1 MPEPDL
7 EPGNIIIAVVAL
19 ASVIVIMIGIA
30 VCFLATGRQDEEIEL
45 ELIIEEKLPDM
56 PERNEKSGKGK
67 LFSKTQKLRM

>member
-7 EPGNIIIAVVAL
+7 EPGNIIIAIVAL
-19 ASVIVIMIGIA
+19 ASVIVIMIAIA

-56 PERNEKSGKGK
+56 PERNGKSGKGK
-67 LFSKTQKLRM
+67 LFSKTKKLMM